1 MMFEAQRV
9 MIFRLQYS
17 WALHA
22 VSNFTQVLVE
32 SSWWEHKEWRYIA
45 CLPSQA
51 SALGF
56 IQLSRVPR
64 FLWDNCSRDWLDGFD
79 DTVQMP
85 ETEDKMSAQSLEIS
99 YRRSVSAHTRPS
111 HSGHHCSRLFA
122 FLAQLY
128 NAWFLRCHW
137 PSLDRFPN
145 YIVYYQSRGSPP
157 HLRCKWVGET

>member
-32 SSWWEHKEWRYIA
+32 SAWSEHKEWRYIA

-56 IQLSRVPR
+56 VQLSRVPR
-64 FLWDNCSRDWLDGFD
+64 FLWDNCYRDWLDGFD

-111 HSGHHCSRLFA
+111 QSVHHCSSLA
-122 FLAQLY
+122 SFLAQL
-128 NAWFLRCHW
+128 
-137 PSLDRFPN
+137 STVN
-145 YIVYYQSRGSPP
+145 YIMLDSCIASGNWIHIKSVPF
-157 HLRCKWVGET
+157 LDF